1 MEALFKFSLRV
12 LILVLGIASVVEFV
26 IAQEQIQTPSQ
37 KTKEAVEKL
46 AKTPATIGKSL
57 GVLTEAANAK
67 LKQVFGEKPDVKTN
81 TEPDDTSLP
90 PRKPAD
96 TQLPRYS
103 PKGKRDPF
111 VPYTVRTKSEPAQRQ
126 RDESLP
132 PILRYDIGE
141 FKLVGIAGYEK
152 GQEWKAL
159 ILDPD
164 KKSYTLT
171 VGMDIGSNHV
181 RVKAIN
187 SFEVVF
193 EDESAR
199 KNSRSS
205 TTWSCIVGTLCS
217 KPTLS
222 TNKQSR

>member
-1 MEALFKFSLRV
+1 MKAVSNLLRGILSV
-12 LILVLGIASVVEFV
+12 LLWLASGSEF
-26 IAQEQIQTPSQ
+26 ISAQEKIQTPSHN
-37 KTKEAVEKL
+37 TKQALEKL
-46 AKTPATIGKSL
+46 TKTPATIGKSL
-57 GVLTEAANAK
+57 EALTGAANAR
-67 LKQVFGEKPDVKTN
+67 LRQVFGDKQEVKTN

-90 PRKPAD
+90 PRKTAD
-96 TQLPRYS
+96 TQLPHYA

-111 VPYTVRTKSEPAQRQ
+111 VPYTGRTKSEPVQRQ
-126 RDESLP
+126 RDESVP
-132 PILRYDIGE
+132 PIFRYDIGE
-141 FKLVGIAGYEK
+141 FKLLGIAGYQE

-159 ILDPD
+159 ILAPD
-164 KKSYTLT
+164 KKSYTLS

-222 TNKQSR
+222 TNKQSG